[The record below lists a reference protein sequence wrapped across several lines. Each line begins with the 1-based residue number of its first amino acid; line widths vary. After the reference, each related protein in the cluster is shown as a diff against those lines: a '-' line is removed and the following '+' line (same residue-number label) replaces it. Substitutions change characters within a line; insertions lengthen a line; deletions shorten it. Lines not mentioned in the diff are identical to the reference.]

1 MALRNNENEWAEDIA
16 DSVAEYNAWYLR
28 FSAATYQEARV
39 AAVQVIDRTLRTTN
53 YLRRID
59 AATLWRNPGIIQGL
73 RMTSSPQ
80 WAVDRLIGISGAKG
94 SLVRNM
100 EENSTGRNR
109 ETTMR
114 PDTEAIINTVVAG
127 LDNNLLPWLNPQR
140 APTTTEFR
148 RAREIMTDRLAIS
161 IANPAT
167 RNEQEARQIRA
178 LSAWLDDRGYRNDPD
193 ATHEQMDPG
202 TYRIQMQMQ
211 GRRDNGNNVDI
222 PVDMAV
228 MPAGAQPGDLPI
240 LVECKSAGDFANV
253 NKRRK
258 EESDKHRNLENR
270 YGNGVQYVL
279 YLSGYFDA
287 NYLRYERDAGI
298 RWFWHHRIEDIGQLR
313 L

>member
-1 MALRNNENEWAEDIA
+1 MTLRNNENEWEEDIA
-16 DSVAEYNAWYLR
+16 ASVAEYNAWYLR

-80 WAVDRLIGISGAKG
+80 WAVDRLIGISGAKE

-100 EENSTGRNR
+100 EGNSTGRNR

-114 PDTEAIINTVVAG
+114 PNTEAIINTVVAG
-127 LDNNLLPWLNPQR
+127 LDHNLLPWLNPQR
-140 APTTTEFR
+140 APTDTEFR
-148 RAREIMTDRLAIS
+148 RAREIMTDRLASS

-178 LSAWLDDRGYRNDPD
+178 LSAWLDDLGYRNDPD

-202 TYRIQMQMQ
+202 TYRTQMKMQ
-211 GRRDNGNNVDI
+211 GITDNGTNVDI

-228 MPAGAQPGDLPI
+228 MPAGAQPGNLPI
-240 LVECKSAGDFANV
+240 LVECKSAGDFTNV

-258 EESDKHRNLENR
+258 EESEKHRNLVNH
-270 YGNGVQYVL
+270 YGDGVQYVL

-287 NYLRYERDAGI
+287 KYLSYELDAGI
-298 RWFWHHRIEDIGQLR
+298 PWFWHHRIEDFKQLR